1 MTKTCTHLAG
11 SNAVI
16 TGATGGIGGA
26 IALALAD
33 SGVNL
38 LLTGRDEGKLEELAG
53 RARRFGSEVQIWVAE
68 LEEDRGVAA
77 LAGRCH
83 QSFDGIDLLVHS
95 MGLFLGG
102 ALEQSSVQD
111 LDRQYRVNV
120 RSPFL
125 LTQALLAGVKQRQGQ
140 IVFVNSSAGFSPARG
155 GYGAY
160 GATKH
165 ALRAIA
171 DSLRD
176 EVQTSG
182 VRVLTVF
189 PGRTA
194 SAMQAEVHRY
204 EDRPYDPAQ
213 WMQPEDVAHATL
225 AALTLPRTAEL
236 TDLHVRPRGG

>member
-1 MTKTCTHLAG
+1 MAKTPLHLGG

-16 TGATGGIGGA
+16 TGASGGIGGA

-33 SGVNL
+33 RGVNL
-38 LLTGRDEGKLEELAG
+38 LLTGRNEMRLGEMAD
-53 RARRFGSEVQIWVAE
+53 RARRSGSEVHTWVAE
-68 LEEDRGVAA
+68 LEDNAGVAGLVA
-77 LAGRCH
+77 RCQ
-83 QSFDGIDLLVHS
+83 QSFEGVDLLIHS

-102 ALEQSSVQD
+102 ALEQSPID
-111 LDRQYRVNV
+111 DFDRQYRVNV
-120 RSPFL
+120 RSPYL
-125 LTQALLAGVKQRQGQ
+125 LTQALLLPLRQRQGQ
-140 IVFVNSSAGFSPARG
+140 IVFMNSSAGFAQARG

-176 EVQTSG
+176 EVNGSG
-182 VRVLTVF
+182 VRVISVF

-204 EDRPYDPAQ
+204 ENRPYDPAQ
-213 WMQPEDVAHATL
+213 WMQPQDVADATL

-236 TDLHVRPRGG
+236 TDLHLRPRGG